1 MLKVQSFITS
11 KSVAIFDT
19 IKGANNAKRLKI
31 ESKDIAQLKS
41 LSKFANSLN
50 IAPLHSKH
58 PLRQISLK
66 LKNEITKYETAT
78 QVEVILFS
86 IIVSFGN
93 WFLGQFLD
101 LIEKYTDTETSI
113 INFSEVVLEDEE
125 NQLSDVEMWRL
136 QSFTRLLNL
145 KYYIHSLKDAIK
157 TGELSPSKLSSSV
170 AMLLIDTSLLG
181 SGAERVSSIVL
192 QYY

>member
-1 MLKVQSFITS
+1 
-11 KSVAIFDT
+11 
-19 IKGANNAKRLKI
+19 
-31 ESKDIAQLKS
+31 
-41 LSKFANSLN
+41 
-50 IAPLHSKH
+50 
-58 PLRQISLK
+58 
-66 LKNEITKYETAT
+66 
-78 QVEVILFS
+78 
-86 IIVSFGN
+86 
-93 WFLGQFLD
+93 LGQFLD